1 MDDKGP
7 NTDGQP
13 VIDYQAK
20 YDLTYDQYVKMK
32 EKFKKE
38 KDFPN
43 PSTEV
48 EKSIALDAIIEQLVE
63 VKKEQ
68 WGKPVKLD

>member
-1 MDDKGP
+1 MEDKSP
-7 NTDGQP
+7 NTEGQP
-13 VIDYQAK
+13 VTDYLTK
-20 YDLTYDQYVKMK
+20 YDITADQLSKIK
-32 EKFKKE
+32 DKFKKD

-43 PSTEV
+43 PSTDA
-48 EKSIALDAIIEQLVE
+48 EKEFALDWLIEQLVE

>member
-1 MDDKGP
+1 M
-7 NTDGQP
+7 
-13 VIDYQAK
+13 AK
-20 YDLTYDQYVKMK
+20 YDLTADQFSKIK
-32 EKFKKE
+32 DKFKKE

-43 PSTEV
+43 PSTDI
-48 EKSIALDAIIEQLVE
+48 EKEYALDFIIDQLVE